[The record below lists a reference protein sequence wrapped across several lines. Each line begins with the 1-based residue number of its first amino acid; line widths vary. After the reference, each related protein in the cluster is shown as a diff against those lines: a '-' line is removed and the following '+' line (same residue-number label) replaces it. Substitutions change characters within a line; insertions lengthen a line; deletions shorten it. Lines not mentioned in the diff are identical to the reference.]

1 MKKIVAFL
9 LIFAVGLCAEVVTKT
24 TTQSADGTGSGST
37 REEAVNNAIIEAL
50 GKIGGVKIDSNKLF
64 VTNSVASSDGSFIK
78 DSYSSGISRATN
90 GKIDGFDIVGVRE
103 IGGGYEADVT
113 IKKITTSKKYKAPG
127 LDPNNRRKMAIL
139 PVFVSQNSY
148 EFLGGFMGSAYIA
161 EPLTQAIINQ
171 MTQTRKFTI
180 LDRANNSQ
188 IYAVEEAIIRSK
200 SAKKDEILKLGNV
213 LGADYLYVVNVSD
226 FGVLKDGA
234 SLTNKNAAKL
244 KATIDYQIVT
254 MATRQ
259 IKFSKTKNFNFN
271 VKGSSNGE
279 ILSNLSNKIAQ
290 SLTEDIIDNI
300 FPLKIADLVDGEV
313 VLSQSLSVG
322 DVYEV
327 FSLGKKVSDSYTK
340 ESVGRVENL
349 VGKIK
354 IIRQTPK
361 MSYGQIIEGSAKKG
375 DICRKVGFGGGE
387 GKDTAVKMEP
397 GGGVVLPF
405 WV

>member
-9 LIFAVGLCAEVVTKT
+9 LFFVVSLSAEVITKIT
-24 TTQSADGTGSGST
+24 KQTADGTGSGST

-50 GKIGGVKIDSNKLF
+50 GKINGVKINSNKVF
-64 VTNSVASSDGSFIK
+64 TTNAVASSDGNFIK
-78 DSYSSGISRATN
+78 DTYSSDISRATN
-90 GKIDGFDIVGVRE
+90 GKIDGFDIIGVRE

-113 IKKITTSKKYKAPG
+113 IKKITTSKTYKAPG

-171 MTQTRKFTI
+171 ITQTRKFTI

-188 IYAVEEAIIRSK
+188 IYAVEEAIIKSK

-226 FGVLKDGA
+226 FSVLKDSA

-259 IKFSKTKNFNFN
+259 IKFSKTKNFKFN

-300 FPLKIADLVDGEV
+300 FPLKIAYIIDGEV
-313 VLSQSLSVG
+313 VLSQNLSVG

-340 ESVGRVENL
+340 ESVGRVENF
-349 VGKIK
+349 VGKIE

-361 MSYGQIIEGSAKKG
+361 ISYAKIIEGSVKIG
-375 DICRKVGFGGGE
+375 DICRKVGFGSD
-387 GKDTAVKMEP
+387 GKDTNVKISP
-397 GGGVVLPF
+397 NGGVVLPF
-405 WV
+405 